1 MVQKGVSIVIDQ
13 NIDQINNAKNYIYD
27 IFNNPEKVELI
38 KENYKKIKVK
48 NSNSLIYKIILNEK

>member
-48 NSNSLIYKIILNEK
+48 NSNSLIYKLILNEK